1 MAGFTV
7 GSRVGAIDGIAV
19 GMEVG
24 RGIAVGVAVGPQ
36 PAMNRIRPKI
46 ANTGLRIMDSPEN
59 RFEFR

>member
-7 GSRVGAIDGIAV
+7 GSRVGAMVGIAV

-24 RGIAVGVAVGPQ
+24 RGTGVGVAAGPQ
-36 PAMNRIRPKI
+36 PARNRIRPKNAI
-46 ANTGLRIMDSPEN
+46 TGLRIMDSPEN